1 MAIDSSKVQAARRH
15 VEDTRQ
21 KKFSI
26 GAKVPNPLTQDLHNA
41 VTRLS
46 SELYTKDIHF
56 LMELIQVIMPLFF
69 SMLAFS
75 SSSPFFFT
83 KRAELLFMKKRIRIR
98 KWIRNTRK
106 P

>member
-1 MAIDSSKVQAARRH
+1 MAIDNSKVQAARRH
-15 VEDTRQ
+15 VEDIRQ

-69 SMLAFS
+69 SICWHFLLLLL
-75 SSSPFFFT
+75 PFLQKGQNFY
-83 KRAELLFMKKRIRIR
+83 L
-98 KWIRNTRK
+98 
-106 P
+106 